1 MMNMISFFRALVAV
15 ELNSYIA
22 ILAPPKH
29 KNHPYNSGAKGIFF
43 TFIATVHNYLWLCT
57 VAES

>member
-1 MMNMISFFRALVAV
+1 MTLRIITNCRVRALTAV

-29 KNHPYNSGAKGIFF
+29 KNPHCSNVAKSKIF
-43 TFIATVHNYLWLCT
+43 TFIATVHIYR
-57 VAES
+57 

>member
-43 TFIATVHNYLWLCT
+43 TFIATVH
-57 VAES
+57 SHR